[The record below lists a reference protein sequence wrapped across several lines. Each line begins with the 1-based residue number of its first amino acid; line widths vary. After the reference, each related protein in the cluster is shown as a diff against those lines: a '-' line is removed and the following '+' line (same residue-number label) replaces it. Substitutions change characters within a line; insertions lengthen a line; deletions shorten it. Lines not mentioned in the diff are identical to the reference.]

1 MNSPPP
7 YDQLQDGQTPQQ
19 PVINL
24 QKPGGQL
31 GQVPMM
37 MTPGGQIYVRCLLY
51 VFYVFYKVT
60 VFLGTTCY
68 NAYDGVPTSPCSRVP
83 T

>member
-37 MTPGGQIYVRCLLY
+37 MTPGGQTLYVRCLLY
-51 VFYVFYKVT
+51 FMSFIK
-60 VFLGTTCY
+60 
-68 NAYDGVPTSPCSRVP
+68 
-83 T
+83 